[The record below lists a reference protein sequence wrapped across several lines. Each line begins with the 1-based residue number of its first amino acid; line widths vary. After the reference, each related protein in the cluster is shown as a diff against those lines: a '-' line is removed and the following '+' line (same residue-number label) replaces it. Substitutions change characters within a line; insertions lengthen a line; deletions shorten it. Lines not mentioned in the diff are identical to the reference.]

1 MVWAKRKKIWMFEIT
16 LIGGLKKSKIF
27 TCKMWAVHPTSFL
40 MPFLES
46 SWNYLSEK
54 VYFCMD
60 RVNIFK
66 VMTIFIPIG
75 ALLFDFGD
83 VTKMWRVQDAWPYM

>member
-1 MVWAKRKKIWMFEIT
+1 
-16 LIGGLKKSKIF
+16 
-27 TCKMWAVHPTSFL
+27 
-40 MPFLES
+40 
-46 SWNYLSEK
+46 
-54 VYFCMD
+54 MD

-83 VTKMWRVQDAWPYM
+83 VTKKCLSIKIKKRKTRDFFEKATL

>member
-1 MVWAKRKKIWMFEIT
+1 MVWAKRKKIWMFEIKF
-16 LIGGLKKSKIF
+16 IGGCKKSKIF
-27 TCKMWAVHPTSFL
+27 TYKMWAPHPTSFL

-46 SWNYLSEK
+46 SWNFLSEK

-83 VTKMWRVQDAWPYM
+83 VTKMWKVQDV

>member
-1 MVWAKRKKIWMFEIT
+1 
-16 LIGGLKKSKIF
+16 
-27 TCKMWAVHPTSFL
+27 
-40 MPFLES
+40 
-46 SWNYLSEK
+46 
-54 VYFCMD
+54 MD

-83 VTKMWRVQDAWPYM
+83 VTKMWRVQDAWP